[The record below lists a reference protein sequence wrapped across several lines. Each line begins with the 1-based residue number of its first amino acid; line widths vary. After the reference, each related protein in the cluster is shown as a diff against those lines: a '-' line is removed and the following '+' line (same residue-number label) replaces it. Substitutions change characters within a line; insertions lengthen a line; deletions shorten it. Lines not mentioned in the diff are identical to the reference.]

1 VFKIIYNNI
10 VLLIIFVVVMLVVSC
25 DTVSRTEV
33 TRIKSPDSIAD
44 AVLIKVNAGATASYA
59 YEVYIIPTGGQ
70 PTQGNEIFKAD
81 KINGLEIQWIQSKYL
96 EIKYDDGRIFHF
108 SNFWHSKDVDNFRYI
123 VDIELSKKIK
133 ERQNVSDKR

>member
-1 VFKIIYNNI
+1 
-10 VLLIIFVVVMLVVSC
+10 MLVVSC

>member
-1 VFKIIYNNI
+1 MFKIIYNKT

>member
-1 VFKIIYNNI
+1 MFKIIYNNK

-44 AVLIKVNAGATASYA
+44 AVLIKVNAGATTSYA

>member
-1 VFKIIYNNI
+1 MFKIIYNNI

-70 PTQGNEIFKAD
+70 PTQGNEIFHFNLNAVLNKGKFR
-81 KINGLEIQWIQSKYL
+81 KIIGQICNC
-96 EIKYDDGRIFHF
+96 FA
-108 SNFWHSKDVDNFRYI
+108 V
-123 VDIELSKKIK
+123 LS
-133 ERQNVSDKR
+133 SS

>member
-1 VFKIIYNNI
+1 MFKIIYNNI

-70 PTQGNEIFKAD
+70 PTQGNEIFKALLRNNSD
-81 KINGLEIQWIQSKYL
+81 SVIPYAFARASIS
-96 EIKYDDGRIFHF
+96 FF
-108 SNFWHSKDVDNFRYI
+108 SFSFNLTFF
-123 VDIELSKKIK
+123 
-133 ERQNVSDKR
+133 

>member
-1 VFKIIYNNI
+1 MFKIIYNNI